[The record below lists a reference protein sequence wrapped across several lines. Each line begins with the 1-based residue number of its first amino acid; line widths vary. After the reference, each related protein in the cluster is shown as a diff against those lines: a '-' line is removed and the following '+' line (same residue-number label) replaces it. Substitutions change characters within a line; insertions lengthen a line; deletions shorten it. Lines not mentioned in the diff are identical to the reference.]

1 MAQRAVEDWLREEYF
16 DLLPDMRRVAEELEA
31 EVRHCLLPISHRL
44 EKFER
49 LIVKSRIKECES
61 AVDALRR
68 RQEGRTFDQDRA
80 ELYSLKSLN
89 DLAGVRVLVFPRS
102 RGAEASAELRK
113 RFPSW
118 AGDPVSGSDDL
129 LPLAD
134 KYYGYCSASEVV
146 RGELQVVPLLT
157 ALFWEVE
164 HAAIYKPSPRL
175 VDLTRRP
182 MMQQR
187 VGDVLKALQAFD
199 EEFEKLIR
207 LDRLGEQ

>member
-1 MAQRAVEDWLREEYF
+1 MTWLEPESWSSREAVALKLAWN
-16 DLLPDMRRVAEELEA
+16 
-31 EVRHCLLPISHRL
+31 
-44 EKFER
+44 FER
-49 LIVKSRIKECES
+49 
-61 AVDALRR
+61 DFRR
-68 RQEGRTFDQDRA
+68 G
-80 ELYSLKSLN
+80 
-89 DLAGVRVLVFPRS
+89 LAI
-102 RGAEASAELRK
+102 
-113 RFPSW
+113 RFL
-118 AGDPVSGSDDL
+118 ATKL

-146 RGELQVVPLLT
+146 RGELQVVPMLT

-207 LDRLGEQ
+207 LDRLGEEQQ